1 MGWYYYLKDTIE
13 FPFSAVCC
21 EKRSI
26 SPLKTDEKVVVVGMA
41 DEGEC
46 EKEMFVSIRWG
57 KNDLAVPLYQL
68 MPVSSVSEATKEA
81 VEDWHYWVRMGYQL
95 C

>member
-1 MGWYYYLKDTIE
+1 MEDTIE
-13 FPFSAVCC
+13 FSFSTVSC

-26 SPLKTDEKVVVVGMA
+26 SPLKTGDKIVVVGMA

-46 EKEMFVSIRWG
+46 EKEMFVTIRWG
-57 KNDLAVPLYQL
+57 KNDLAVPLSQL
-68 MPVSSVSEATKEA
+68 MPISSVSEETREA
-81 VEDWHYWVRMGYQL
+81 VEDWHYWVKRGYQL